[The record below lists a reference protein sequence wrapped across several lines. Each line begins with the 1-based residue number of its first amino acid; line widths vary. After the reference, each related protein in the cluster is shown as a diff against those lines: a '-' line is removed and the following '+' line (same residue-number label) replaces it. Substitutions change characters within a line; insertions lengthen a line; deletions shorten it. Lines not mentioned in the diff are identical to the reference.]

1 MSPMADP
8 VAESPVA
15 RATSDVVVPPADPL
29 GTYTGDARRYD
40 ELLDRGGVL
49 RPHWEPLIARLVA
62 QGPEAA
68 RRGVELA
75 RRLVIENGVTYNVY
89 ADPQG
94 KDRPW
99 TLDPLPLLIS
109 AAEWRRIEAGVMQRA
124 RLLNAMLA
132 DLYGKQQ
139 LIAEGRVPPEL
150 PFGHPNFLWPC
161 HGVKPRNDT
170 WLHVYGVDLARA
182 PDGRWWVLGDRAQTP
197 SGPGYALENRQIV
210 ARVYPELIKEME
222 VRPIS
227 GYFTALR
234 ASLLGSGAAIPDDDN
249 QSPLA
254 VVLTPGPFNETYFEH
269 AYLARQLGLPLVEGH
284 DLTVRADT
292 VFLKTLSGLRRVHAI
307 LRRLDDDFCDP
318 VELRAD
324 SALGVPG
331 LLGAVRAG
339 RVTIANGLG
348 TGVIESAAW
357 LGFMPSAAEALLGET
372 LQLPSVA
379 TWWCGEKPALDYVL
393 KHLDRLVIKPT
404 FPNQRFEPAF
414 GRDLSPE
421 AKLRLM
427 SRLRTRPYA
436 YVAQERLAF
445 SQAPVWRAS
454 GTPELAARA
463 LGIRVYAVATADGY
477 VVMPGGMARIASD
490 TAVDVVSTQRGGGSK
505 DIWVLSAEPGSG
517 KEELEEAAVPDE
529 SAPLAR
535 NFVRHDELPSGL
547 VENLFWLGRYAER
560 CEDKTRLLRATF
572 AVRADPLVW
581 SVALDSCH
589 RIGVLDEEAEPTAS
603 LFDDEMP
610 LGLASDLS
618 RLAWCASRSR
628 SKLSAEHWRSV
639 SVLQRQ
645 LHEAAAARADPRET
659 LDRLLLALASFA
671 GFTLDDMTQDDGWRL
686 MMLGRRLERVQF
698 LAMVLTHVLETE
710 DVPRRGV
717 LEWLLD
723 VGGSTITYRTRYL
736 AAPRLAPVIQLL
748 VFDESNP
755 RSLAFHWRA
764 IRKTLVQLAA
774 SLGGAV
780 EDVMEDSIH
789 RLSAAGLAPLE
800 PATGSGLV
808 ARRELATAIVALEAA
823 TSRLS
828 DRLGMRHF
836 SHTDLDVKTVLM

>member
-1 MSPMADP
+1 MADP
-8 VAESPVA
+8 LEKITADAADDSP
-15 RATSDVVVPPADPL
+15 DPL
-29 GTYTGDARRYD
+29 DSYAGDARRYD
-40 ELLDRGGVL
+40 ELLDRSGTL
-49 RPHWEPLIARLVA
+49 RPHWEPLISRLA
-62 QGPEAA
+62 ADGPEAA
-68 RRGVELA
+68 QRGVELA

-99 TLDPLPLLIS
+99 ALDPLPLLI
-109 AAEWRRIEAGVMQRA
+109 APAEWRRIEAGVAQRA
-124 RLLNAMLA
+124 HLLNALLA
-132 DLYGKQQ
+132 DLYGPRK
-139 LIAEGRVPPEL
+139 LLADGRIPPEL
-150 PFGHPNFLWPC
+150 PFGHPNYLWPC
-161 HGVKPRNDT
+161 QGLKPRDGR

-210 ARVYPELIKEME
+210 ARVYPELIKAMN

-234 ASLLGSGAAIPDDDN
+234 ESLLGVSAASPDDSS
-249 QSPLA
+249 QSSLA
-254 VVLTPGPFNETYFEH
+254 VVLTPGPFNETFFEH
-269 AYLARQLGLPLVEGH
+269 AYLARQLGLPLVEGN
-284 DLTVRADT
+284 DLTVRANT
-292 VFLKTLSGLRRVHAI
+292 VYLKTLSGLRRVHAI

-324 SALGVPG
+324 STLGVPG

-348 TGVIESAAW
+348 TGVLESAAW
-357 LGFMPSAAEALLGET
+357 LGFMPSTAEALLGET

-393 KHLDRLVIKPT
+393 RNLDRLVIKPT
-404 FPNQRFEPAF
+404 FPNQRFEPVF
-414 GRDLSPE
+414 GRDVTGE
-421 AKLRLM
+421 ARVRLLA
-427 SRLRTRPYA
+427 RLKTRPYA

-445 SQAPVWRAS
+445 SQAPVWRA
-454 GTPELAARA
+454 GPRPELAARA

-477 VVMPGGMARIASD
+477 SVMPGGMARIASD
-490 TAVDVVSTQRGGGSK
+490 IAVDVVSTQRGGGSK
-505 DIWVLSAEPGSG
+505 DIWVLSSDGSEDTEASEPIPRG
-517 KEELEEAAVPDE
+517 A
-529 SAPLAR
+529 
-535 NFVRHDELPSGL
+535 VRHDELPSGL
-547 VENLFWLGRYAER
+547 VENLFWLGRYTER

-572 AVRADPLVW
+572 SVRAELQVW
-581 SVALDSCH
+581 AMALESCH
-589 RIGVLDEEAEPTAS
+589 RFGVLDEEEEPTES

-610 LGLASDLS
+610 VGLASDLS
-618 RLAWCASRSR
+618 RLAWCATRTR

-645 LHEAAAARADPRET
+645 LNEAAAARAEPRET

-671 GFTLDDMTQDDGWRL
+671 GFMLDDMTQDDGWRL

-698 LAMVLTHVLETE
+698 LATLLRQILESE
-710 DVPRRGV
+710 DVPRCADLDWV
-717 LEWLLD
+717 LD

-736 AAPRLAPVIQLL
+736 AAPRLALVIQLL
-748 VFDESNP
+748 VFDQSNP
-755 RSLAFHWRA
+755 RSLAFHWSA

-780 EDVMEDSIH
+780 EDAMEDAIH
-789 RLSAAGLAPLE
+789 RLSAAGLAQLE
-800 PATGSGLV
+800 GAGEATRA
-808 ARRELATAIVALEAA
+808 ARRELANALAALEAS
-823 TSRLS
+823 TGKLS

-836 SHTDLDVKTVLM
+836 SHTDRDEQTVAM